1 MKIYFES
8 LAMHL
13 KGELEYRVDF
23 ILSFL
28 SQILV
33 FFTYYFIILAL
44 FTKFNHIKGFTL
56 YEVLLC
62 FSIVQFGFAFNEVFA
77 RGIDKFDEL
86 IIRGD
91 FDRLL
96 LRPKNIILQVLC
108 SDSDFVKVS
117 RLIQSIIVLII
128 AICHLNISWNLLKI
142 ITLLLMLF
150 SSCIIF
156 FGIFLMAASYCF
168 FTVQGLEVRNV
179 FTDGGKHMA
188 QYPIGVF
195 SKGFVWF
202 FTFIIPYAFVN
213 YYPLLFFLGR
223 KRSILYA
230 FSPLLV
236 FLYLIPSIVTFYL
249 GMKRYSS
256 VGS

>member
-128 AICHLNISWNLLKI
+128 AICHLNISWN
-142 ITLLLMLF
+142 
-150 SSCIIF
+150 
-156 FGIFLMAASYCF
+156 F
-168 FTVQGLEVRNV
+168 FTALSVSSL
-179 FTDGGKHMA
+179 
-188 QYPIGVF
+188 Y
-195 SKGFVWF
+195 
-202 FTFIIPYAFVN
+202 IPKVSVI
-213 YYPLLFFLGR
+213 LG
-223 KRSILYA
+223 IA
-230 FSPLLV
+230 
-236 FLYLIPSIVTFYL
+236 
-249 GMKRYSS
+249 G
-256 VGS
+256 

>member
-223 KRSILYA
+223 KSSILYA

-236 FLYLIPSIVTFYL
+236 LLYLIPSIVTFYL